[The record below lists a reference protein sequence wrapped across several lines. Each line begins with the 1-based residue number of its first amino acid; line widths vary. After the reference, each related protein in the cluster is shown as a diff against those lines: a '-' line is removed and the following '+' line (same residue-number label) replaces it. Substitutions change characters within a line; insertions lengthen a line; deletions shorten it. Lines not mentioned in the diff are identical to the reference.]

1 MTVETR
7 NQSLTALGR
16 AVLGSVAYSD
26 VFDFPVTAAEVC
38 RSLPIAASVAE
49 VEAMLASL
57 PGITRIGQHH
67 MLAGC
72 EALSATRARRAAA
85 SRRLMRQ
92 AEAYGRVIARLPF
105 VRMVA
110 VTGSLAVDNAEDG
123 DDIDYLIVTAPGRVW
138 LARALAIAVVR
149 VAALRRLTLCPNY
162 VLSESALALPDRD
175 PYTARELQ
183 QMRPLAG
190 HDVYG
195 RMLAANAWCLAL
207 LPNWQPE
214 IAQEEGGPGPAK
226 LAAEVALRGWV
237 GDALERW
244 LLRRKGREL
253 RGRVA
258 DPGETA
264 FDADVCKG
272 HFEGHRARLQAAL
285 AQRLAELGLAS

>member
-7 NQSLTALGR
+7 SQSLTALGR
-16 AVLGSVAYSD
+16 AVLESVAYSD
-26 VFDFPVTAAEVC
+26 VFDFPVTVAEVH

-49 VEAMLASL
+49 VEAKLASL
-57 PGITRIGQHH
+57 PEIARIGQHH
-67 MLAGC
+67 VLAGS
-72 EALSATRARRAAA
+72 EALIATRARRAQA

-92 AEAYGRVIARLPF
+92 AQAYGGVIARLPF

-138 LARALAIAVVR
+138 LARALTIAVVR
-149 VAALRRLTLCPNY
+149 VAALRKLTLCPNY
-162 VLSESALALPDRD
+162 VLSESALALPERD
-175 PYTARELQ
+175 AYTARELL

-190 HDVYG
+190 HDVYS
-195 RMLAANAWCLAL
+195 RMLAANAWYHEL
-207 LPNWQPE
+207 LPNWRPE
-214 IAQEEGGPGPAK
+214 TPEPAARAGSAK
-226 LAAEVALRGWV
+226 RAAERALGGRL

-285 AQRLAELGLAS
+285 ARRLAELGLA